1 MESNMGF
8 NRKGITIYGQPKGP
22 EPLKDVIG
30 QLFVSR
36 GWGRAS
42 ERKRLEDAWAK
53 AAGEI
58 VTGQTRVLALKR
70 GVLDIEVRGGV
81 LLQELASFHKR
92 KLLEAMKTLL
102 PGHPLKELRF
112 RSAGA

>member
-1 MESNMGF
+1 MRHNGLP
-8 NRKGITIYGQPKGP
+8 QGP
-22 EPLKDVIG
+22 QQLKDVLG

-36 GWGRAS
+36 GWGRVS
-42 ERKRLEDAWAK
+42 ERQYLENAWAN

-58 VTGQTRVLALKR
+58 VAGQTRVLALKR
-70 GVLDIEVRGGV
+70 GVLEVEVRGSV

-92 KLLEAMKTLL
+92 KLIAAMKTLL
-102 PGHPLKELRF
+102 PGHPLKDLRF

>member
-1 MESNMGF
+1 MRN
-8 NRKGITIYGQPKGP
+8 NNPGITYYARPKGP
-22 EPLKDVIG
+22 EPLKDVIA

-36 GWGRAS
+36 GWGRTS
-42 ERKRLEDAWAK
+42 ERKRLEDAWAS

-58 VTGQTRVLALKR
+58 VAKQTRVLALKR
-70 GVLDIEVRGGV
+70 GVLEIEVRGGV

-92 KLLEAMKTLL
+92 TLLEAMKTLL

-112 RSAGA
+112 RSAGV

>member
-1 MESNMGF
+1 MRNSNI
-8 NRKGITIYGQPKGP
+8 RYHVRPKGP
-22 EPLKDVIG
+22 EEIKDVIA
-30 QLFVSR
+30 QLFVAR

-58 VTGQTRVLALKR
+58 VSGQTRVLALKR
-70 GVLDIEVRGGV
+70 GVLEIEVRGGV

-92 KLLEAMKTLL
+92 KLLAALKTLL
-102 PGHPLKELRF
+102 PGHPLKDLRF
-112 RSAGA
+112 RSAGV

>member
-1 MESNMGF
+1 MRNH
-8 NRKGITIYGQPKGP
+8 NPGITYYAKAKGP
-22 EPLKDVIG
+22 EPLKDVIA

-36 GWGRAS
+36 GWGRTS

-58 VTGQTRVLALKR
+58 VAGQSRVLAIKR
-70 GVLDIEVRGGV
+70 GVLEIEIRGGV
-81 LLQELASFHKR
+81 LLQELSSFHKR

-102 PGHPLKELRF
+102 PGQALKDLRF
-112 RSAGA
+112 RSAGV

>member
-1 MESNMGF
+1 MRNNNPE
-8 NRKGITIYGQPKGP
+8 ITYYARPKGP
-22 EPLKDVIG
+22 EPLKDVIA

-58 VTGQTRVLALKR
+58 VAGQTRVLVLKR